1 MRRVPEVLSQLW
13 GDSCRAIGRLVS
25 ADLSTF
31 ARRVTNL
38 LGNNSHPDAQTRRRD
53 KHSIA
58 ETHDRR
64 MDQPRMRAGKVSG
77 NDSAEWEE
85 DDPSKAADSCM
96 CSNNRVIIRGMLRS
110 ALSAHTTNWRH
121 SVTVSLKGCM
131 SKPTRSKYGKECH
144 CRYCGLHY

>member
-31 ARRVTNL
+31 VRRVTNL

-64 MDQPRMRAGKVSG
+64 MNQPRMRAGKVSG
-77 NDSAEWEE
+77 NDSA
-85 DDPSKAADSCM
+85 
-96 CSNNRVIIRGMLRS
+96 
-110 ALSAHTTNWRH
+110 
-121 SVTVSLKGCM
+121 
-131 SKPTRSKYGKECH
+131 
-144 CRYCGLHY
+144 